1 MARCRP
7 PVPPDGH
14 PFSPKGA
21 DCGTPIGATTA
32 PGLTPSAG
40 REHHDLPDTQGKT
53 VDLTLKWQSFSGMK
67 SVTFKYKS
75 RK

>member
-1 MARCRP
+1 MVLHHNAAGDTRGFIR
-7 PVPPDGH
+7 DGLVA
-14 PFSPKGA
+14 FR
-21 DCGTPIGATTA
+21 
-32 PGLTPSAG
+32 LN
-40 REHHDLPDTQGKT
+40 DLPDTQGKT